1 MTTSELTRRLGLR
14 LRPKPRHRGTSDGD
28 ATAVAAAAPIE
39 LSPAVAIARWMLIT
53 LCALA
58 LWLVA
63 FGLVFSRLQE
73 HRTQQTL
80 YAEFREKL
88 ALQTARIGTDQN
100 GHPIPTGEPVALL
113 NSPAADISNLVVVEG
128 TGAEQTRS
136 GPGHERN
143 TVLPGQAGA
152 SLIVGRSVTFGGPFA
167 GITDLKPGDEIWA
180 VTGQGRF
187 LYHVEDVRRAG
198 DPFPQPLQPGGSQL
212 TLVTSESTGSWWRSG
227 WAPTKAV
234 YVDAILVR
242 PTNAPAAPGALPST
256 SADEAPMKADT
267 SSLIVLVFWLQG
279 LLLAAGAIVW
289 AWRRWGVWQT
299 WIVGS
304 IVIVALL
311 WGASSSAALLLP
323 NVV

>member
-1 MTTSELTRRLGLR
+1 MTTSELTRRLGVR
-14 LRPKPRHRGTSDGD
+14 LRSKPRHRGSHDGD
-28 ATAVAAAAPIE
+28 ANAEAAAAPIE
-39 LSPAVAIARWMLIT
+39 LSPAVAVTRWMLIA
-53 LCALA
+53 LCGLA

-73 HRTQQTL
+73 HRTQHTL
-80 YAEFREKL
+80 YAEFRQKL
-88 ALQTARIGTDQN
+88 ALQTARTGIDPN

-128 TGAEQTRS
+128 TAAEQTRS

-152 SLIVGRSVTFGGPFA
+152 SVIVGRSVTFGGPFA
-167 GITDLKPGDEIWA
+167 HITDLKPGDEIWA

-198 DPFPQPLQPGGSQL
+198 DPFPQPLGPGGSQL

-227 WAPTKAV
+227 WAPTQAV
-234 YVDAILVR
+234 YVDATLVK
-242 PTNAPAAPGALPST
+242 PASAAAAPGALPAA
-256 SADEAPMKADT
+256 SAVEAPMNADT
-267 SSLIVLVFWLQG
+267 SSLIALVFWLQG
-279 LLLAAGAIVW
+279 LLLAAGGIVW
-289 AWRRWGVWQT
+289 AWRRWGAWQT

-304 IVIVALL
+304 IVLFALL
-311 WGASSSAALLLP
+311 WGASGSAALLLP